1 MADPRHA
8 GRNYRLD
15 MHWNNIMRKR
25 NQINNQ
31 NIKIKYKKII
41 KKTHNKVV
49 IINHKTPK
57 AIFQISVHSESS

>member
-1 MADPRHA
+1 MVNLGAIH
-8 GRNYRLD
+8 YYCLEYY
-15 MHWNNIMRKR
+15 WSIIMRKR
-25 NQINNQ
+25 NQIDNQ

>member
-1 MADPRHA
+1 
-8 GRNYRLD
+8 
-15 MHWNNIMRKR
+15 MRKR

-31 NIKIKYKKII
+31 NIKIKFKKII